1 MIGSRNRFQIR
12 KTKKVCRQ
20 QGKVQLRRW
29 KQGEREKLVLSRK
42 KGYFFLK
49 ERIPRKRRI

>member
-1 MIGSRNRFQIR
+1 MFDSEKEWATGSRNRFKIR

-29 KQGEREKLVLSRK
+29 QQAEREKLILS
-42 KGYFFLK
+42 
-49 ERIPRKRRI
+49 